1 MNTFVSKSV
10 LELSLKFCLHFKSL
24 PLQRFSF
31 TVELKQRS
39 FVVVLV
45 FFFNYFC
52 YTLYS
57 SSTFFE
63 NISIPGVG

>member
-45 FFFNYFC
+45 FFLIIFV
-52 YTLYS
+52 TLCTAVVPS
-57 SSTFFE
+57 LK
-63 NISIPGVG
+63 ISVSLV